1 MFEGH
6 GDDIYRY
13 DGIKHNFSSNIF
25 QGFDHSALC
34 RWLGEQV
41 TAVANYP
48 SPTPDATESIIAD
61 YHGVS
66 PHSVMMT
73 SGATDAIYLL
83 AELFKEQRSYI
94 VSPTFSEYED
104 ACRQYGHSLCF
115 GSLSE
120 FDCADLIWLCNPN
133 NPTGD
138 VITVKNLEE
147 LMSAPELLVVMD
159 ASYADYSAVP
169 QCSPL
174 IFANSPNGIMIK
186 SLTKSFA
193 VPGLRLGYII
203 ANPEIIS
210 RAKQLRRP
218 WAVGGLERKSV
229 EWLFMNRERYRI
241 DVAMLLSEA
250 SRVRE
255 ALKDLEISAG
265 ESKTNFLL
273 CRLPKGEACELKQWL
288 VDNYGVLIRDAS
300 NFHGLTPRHF
310 RIAVQRPEENDLLIE
325 AIGKWLIS

>member
-1 MFEGH
+1 M
-6 GDDIYRY
+6 
-13 DGIKHNFSSNIF
+13 
-25 QGFDHSALC
+25 
-34 RWLGEQV
+34 
-41 TAVANYP
+41 
-48 SPTPDATESIIAD
+48 
-61 YHGVS
+61 
-66 PHSVMMT
+66 
-73 SGATDAIYLL
+73 
-83 AELFKEQRSYI
+83 
-94 VSPTFSEYED
+94 
-104 ACRQYGHSLCF
+104 
-115 GSLSE
+115 
-120 FDCADLIWLCNPN
+120 
-133 NPTGD
+133 
-138 VITVKNLEE
+138 
-147 LMSAPELLVVMD
+147 
-159 ASYADYSAVP
+159 
-169 QCSPL
+169 
-174 IFANSPNGIMIK
+174 FANSPNGIMIK

-250 SRVRE
+250 NRVRE
-255 ALKDLEISAG
+255 ALKDLGISAG

-273 CRLPKGEACELKQWL
+273 CQLPEGEACELKQWL